1 MPLPCLH
8 AFSDSH
14 CLRPKSKLSISMTHR
29 LPWPD
34 QTYAPKSQLCTCHW
48 RKSVR
53 FFNLARYCTRIL
65 KGFSL
70 CCSCSLESP
79 AHVCSPVTSYPYF
92 QTHSGSPFSK
102 LSLDIKLLN
111 NPTLCSLST
120 FCIFYHIILKLS
132 IYLSGFLI
140 SSWRAQTIWTHI
152 AIVVSIFHLIQTSYN
167 FVLSIWVF
175 TFYVTVVSPSWG
187 WKPIKG

>member
-1 MPLPCLH
+1 MLLVIPTAYGLSPSSLLAWLTDFHDLTRLMPPNLNYALATGVILYVSSTWHAIVLVYLRAFPYAVPAAWKALPMFVHLSPH
-8 AFSDSH
+8 IHTS
-14 CLRPKSKLSISMTHR
+14 RPTQAALSPSF
-29 LPWPD
+29 L
-34 QTYAPKSQLCTCHW
+34 S
-48 RKSVR
+48 
-53 FFNLARYCTRIL
+53 
-65 KGFSL
+65 
-70 CCSCSLESP
+70 
-79 AHVCSPVTSYPYF
+79 TS
-92 QTHSGSPFSK
+92 S
-102 LSLDIKLLN
+102 LLN